1 MFSTT
6 ATPGAAA
13 LLKHE
18 QQQRIARR
26 SDELRRAH
34 LASEAT
40 GTDDERLVRRSLVR
54 DWGGV
59 FARRPRLAH

>member
-26 SDELRRAH
+26 SHDLR
-34 LASEAT
+34 LARHAEAT
-40 GTDDERLVRRSLVR
+40 GATDAAPRTRRSRVR
-54 DWGGV
+54 DGGA
-59 FARRPRLAH
+59 FIAHGLRLAH